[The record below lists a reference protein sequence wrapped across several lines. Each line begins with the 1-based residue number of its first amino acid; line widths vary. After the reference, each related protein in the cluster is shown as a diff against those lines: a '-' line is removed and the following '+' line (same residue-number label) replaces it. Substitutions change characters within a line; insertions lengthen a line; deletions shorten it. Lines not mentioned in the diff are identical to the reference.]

1 MNKQLLAR
9 CLLVVFV
16 CISVLTGCTDKPVVT
31 QDNPTTHHNTFKN
44 VDPVGQIPDALK
56 TVVANNLFRGAVAFD
71 GRLLKVDIAF
81 ADEEFRSVTQKVRMM
96 DVYGNDL
103 AAYTCNSDPA
113 YHVTTVT
120 ATGDGG
126 FLFVLG
132 FEDYHIYAE
141 AMWASEKGFASRVI
155 KCDKAGT
162 LQFDTAFDWVEGSA
176 LEYCFE
182 KNGRFYLFGTI
193 QTPETKTLGI
203 YSRTDIYMVI
213 LDHNGTVLQSR
224 CIAGSDFDSLDA
236 AETSGDGFALS
247 ISSQSDDGDF
257 SGSNSN
263 GYPVEWVV
271 TVNDHLEIT
280 EKKQETGR
288 YYFDYRIGEKDGAS
302 VFTSSALLND
312 FDAGTPKA
320 FIHYGDFYLIVSEN
334 ITGVYE
340 NTPPEISAIWYY
352 SETVYSA
359 YDDNGKLIFRASV
372 DSSPD
377 YDSSV
382 VVP

>member
-1 MNKQLLAR
+1 
-9 CLLVVFV
+9 
-16 CISVLTGCTDKPVVT
+16 
-31 QDNPTTHHNTFKN
+31 
-44 VDPVGQIPDALK
+44 
-56 TVVANNLFRGAVAFD
+56 
-71 GRLLKVDIAF
+71 
-81 ADEEFRSVTQKVRMM
+81 
-96 DVYGNDL
+96 
-103 AAYTCNSDPA
+103 
-113 YHVTTVT
+113 
-120 ATGDGG
+120 
-126 FLFVLG
+126 
-132 FEDYHIYAE
+132 
-141 AMWASEKGFASRVI
+141 
-155 KCDKAGT
+155 
-162 LQFDTAFDWVEGSA
+162 
-176 LEYCFE
+176 
-182 KNGRFYLFGTI
+182 
-193 QTPETKTLGI
+193 
-203 YSRTDIYMVI
+203 MVI

-236 AETSGDGFALS
+236 AEASGDGFALS

-288 YYFDYRIGEKDGAS
+288 DYFDYRIGEKDGAS
-302 VFTSSALLND
+302 VFTSSALLNN